1 MVLSYSQIF
10 LDENQKNE
18 VNLIEFKLNLIGKWE
33 NRKIHIFYVIFN
45 HNFIPYNYKKSQ
57 MIHK

>member
-18 VNLIEFKLNLIGKWE
+18 VNLIEFKLNLIGKF
-33 NRKIHIFYVIFN
+33 IFF
-45 HNFIPYNYKKSQ
+45 
-57 MIHK
+57 M